1 MYLHFSHEILKQSIL
16 YLHWWIS
23 GLWFSDFIRYIRR
36 QFQLN
41 SILFN
46 YVKIT
51 NYLQCD
57 VDFVEKIHE
66 FHLSATIKKKFCN
79 FGFINILDLIPITYL
94 IRLHEKVI
102 DHSQRKKNVPN
113 SQIQLPNIV
122 DETHYVRIIFLMEI
136 DKEYYRRDME
146 RFIEWTKKKLL
157 RIT

>member
-1 MYLHFSHEILKQSIL
+1 
-16 YLHWWIS
+16 
-23 GLWFSDFIRYIRR
+23 
-36 QFQLN
+36 
-41 SILFN
+41 
-46 YVKIT
+46 
-51 NYLQCD
+51 LQCD

-66 FHLSATIKKKFCN
+66 LVLSATIKKKFCN
-79 FGFINILDLIPITYL
+79 FWYINILDLIPITYL

-102 DHSQRKKNVPN
+102 DHSQRKKFPN